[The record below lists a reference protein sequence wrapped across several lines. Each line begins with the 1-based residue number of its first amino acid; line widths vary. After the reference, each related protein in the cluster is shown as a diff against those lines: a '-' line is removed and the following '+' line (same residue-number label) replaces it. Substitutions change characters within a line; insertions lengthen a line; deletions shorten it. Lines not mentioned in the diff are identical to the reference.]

1 MFNERLKQARL
12 KANLSKA
19 SFAKKLG
26 LIYTTYDNYERGTV
40 EPKVSTL
47 IKIADILNIST
58 DELLGRTNEKER
70 LKKELDEILSNI
82 DYLYLNVKEI
92 DREAIYFD
100 IGLKKEYL
108 FHNKKEIDIVDTVCI
123 SKKDVINF
131 INQGNSF
138 AKNAKQNTILN
149 SLMKRIIQTANLQ
162 FEYKRNED
170 RKKYAEYREIVSNIE
185 KEPISDKQKNTLIK
199 ELFKEIENIIAYQKQ
214 ATDKKD
220 KLDKI
225 LQIYEQNKLNVIIN
239 FNKDNE

>member
-138 AKNAKQNTILN
+138 AKNAKQNTIL
-149 SLMKRIIQTANLQ
+149 
-162 FEYKRNED
+162 
-170 RKKYAEYREIVSNIE
+170 REIVSNIE